1 VGLTLLWLGLAGV
14 LALYFLVIEPL
25 ARGRIAA
32 LGFAIG
38 AWLVSGGVVMPVVAL
53 LQGTT
58 AATDPMHAE
67 FFMLNLGVGAAAE
80 SLIGWLLFG
89 AVLGAGQ
96 AHVTAR
102 TLAMAVG
109 AAALAAA
116 LALIIPGLSSQ
127 TSSGRVVE
135 GRLAALPTGPVFISV
150 LELPQP
156 AGAVL
161 GPHSHIAGFVV
172 DIAGTA
178 TMVVGGNV
186 VDVGPGDAVFTG
198 DQLPHDH
205 ENRATVPLAIAL
217 AAIVVVLA
225 AGLTV
230 WRGPG
235 RGVPLMVVLLIAG
248 TVATVNPFMNDWFFI
263 GVRQA
268 TARGAL
274 MPVPAA
280 HRTYES
286 ANLTGLVSGPYVE
299 RLTDRR
305 IAPSESVR
313 VGGPAAIIVLDG
325 RASLA
330 AEGGR
335 TLLSARSGMT
345 VAGGSEV
352 VITSDSGSVRV
363 LLVQLLPAN

>member
-217 AAIVVVLA
+217 AAVIVVLTV
-225 AGLTV
+225 GLTV

-235 RGVPLMVVLLIAG
+235 RTSP
-248 TVATVNPFMNDWFFI
+248 
-263 GVRQA
+263 
-268 TARGAL
+268 
-274 MPVPAA
+274 
-280 HRTYES
+280 RT
-286 ANLTGLVSGPYVE
+286 
-299 RLTDRR
+299 
-305 IAPSESVR
+305 
-313 VGGPAAIIVLDG
+313 
-325 RASLA
+325 
-330 AEGGR
+330 
-335 TLLSARSGMT
+335 
-345 VAGGSEV
+345 
-352 VITSDSGSVRV
+352 
-363 LLVQLLPAN
+363 